1 MEHSIAAKYAARPA
15 ARFPRPSSRTRER
28 RLGLRAA
35 IGFRPTAWRPTVL
48 RQPELSAYA
57 RLRAGTRAI
66 TPTRTRRPATGRP
79 RPVVAMTWSRSVPL
93 GRSSA
98 AAAPWRA

>member
-35 IGFRPTAWRPTVL
+35 VAFRATGWRPTVL
-48 RQPELSAYA
+48 RQPDLSSYA
-57 RLRAGTRAI
+57 RLRAGSRSL

-79 RPVVAMTWSRSVPL
+79 HPVVSMTWSRSVPP

-98 AAAPWRA
+98 VTAPWRA

>member
-15 ARFPRPSSRTRER
+15 ARFPQPSSRIRER
-28 RLGLRAA
+28 RLGLRAGLA
-35 IGFRPTAWRPTVL
+35 FRATRWRPTVL
-48 RQPELSAYA
+48 RQAELSALA
-57 RLRAGTRAI
+57 RLLGGARSI

-79 RPVVAMTWSRSVPL
+79 RPVVSMTWARSVPM

-98 AAAPWRA
+98 IAAPWRA

>member
-28 RLGLRAA
+28 RLGLRVETAFRAA
-35 IGFRPTAWRPTVL
+35 AWRPTEL
-48 RQPELSAYA
+48 RQEPASAYA
-57 RLRAGTRAI
+57 RLRAGSRSI

-79 RPVVAMTWSRSVPL
+79 HPVVSMTWSRSVPV

-98 AAAPWRA
+98 ASAPWRP